1 MSGRAHG
8 SAGDRGRA
16 GGWRAEWRLR
26 EGRWAKQG
34 PRLPWGSIFLYHESD
49 GKPSEDVKIV
59 YPEMLKIYGKL
70 HSCCRGSCVVLHPV
84 SPVACTVTVQCAPRD
99 LTWAVLC
106 LSSHGGF
113 FGATTAFL
121 VGVCPEEWN
130 FHPGLASVDAARLS
144 QSPGTSF
151 SYQRRLRASAAAF
164 LAADDLRRGVG
175 SGSGPETCG
184 QWTCLHTGLL
194 SSHASRA
201 TSFLRL

>member
-1 MSGRAHG
+1 
-8 SAGDRGRA
+8 
-16 GGWRAEWRLR
+16 
-26 EGRWAKQG
+26 
-34 PRLPWGSIFLYHESD
+34 
-49 GKPSEDVKIV
+49 
-59 YPEMLKIYGKL
+59 MLKIYGKL
-70 HSCCRGSCVVLHPV
+70 HSCCRGSCVILHPV
-84 SPVACTVTVQCAPRD
+84 SPVACTVTVQCPPRD
-99 LTWAVLC
+99 LTWCDARGQCCVFHHMC
-106 LSSHGGF
+106 GF

-164 LAADDLRRGVG
+164 LAAGDLRRGVG

-194 SSHASRA
+194 SPHASRA